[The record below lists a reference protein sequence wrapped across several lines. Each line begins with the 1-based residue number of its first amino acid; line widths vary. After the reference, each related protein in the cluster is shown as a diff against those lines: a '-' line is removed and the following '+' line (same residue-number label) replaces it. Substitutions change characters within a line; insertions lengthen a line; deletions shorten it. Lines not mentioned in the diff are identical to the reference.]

1 MPNESPQPRPIIVD
15 PATALAQQRTE
26 LALER
31 TLLAWVRTA
40 FAFISAAV
48 ALDRLLVSGAASGY
62 IFDPIWKRTAWTVSV
77 VLCCAT
83 TVLLIVVSLQ
93 YIQQCRYIGS
103 VTDQPYRISWPSLLA
118 AGLVIAIGTVAG
130 VLILLIG

>member
-1 MPNESPQPRPIIVD
+1 MSQSNLPEKSSTVD

-48 ALDRLLVSGAASGY
+48 ALNRLLVSDAAAGY
-62 IFDPIWKRTAWTVSV
+62 FDDPVWQRTAWIVSV
-77 VLCCAT
+77 LLCCMTALLLLCAT
-83 TVLLIVVSLQ
+83 VQYVS
-93 YIQQCRYIGS
+93 QCRHIGS
-103 VTDQPYRISWPSLLA
+103 ITDQPSRVSWPSLLA
-118 AGLVIAIGTVAG
+118 SGLVIAMGVIAG
-130 VLILLIG
+130 GLILLIG